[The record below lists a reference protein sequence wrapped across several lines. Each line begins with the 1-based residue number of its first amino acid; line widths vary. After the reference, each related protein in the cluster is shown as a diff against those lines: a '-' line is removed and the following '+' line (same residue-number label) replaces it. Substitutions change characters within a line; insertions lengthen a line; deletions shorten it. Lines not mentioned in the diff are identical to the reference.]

1 MVAKVTVSL
10 AEDLLAALDAEAE
23 VRGMSR
29 SAVVAVA
36 LDSLLGARAKA
47 RAADER
53 GLKISGAV
61 EGMREMAARNPALDG
76 RLPLETLREVRGGA
90 GAVRRR
96 RDGAR

>member
-1 MVAKVTVSL
+1 
-10 AEDLLAALDAEAE
+10 
-23 VRGMSR
+23 
-29 SAVVAVA
+29 
-36 LDSLLGARAKA
+36 
-47 RAADER
+47 
-53 GLKISGAV
+53 V